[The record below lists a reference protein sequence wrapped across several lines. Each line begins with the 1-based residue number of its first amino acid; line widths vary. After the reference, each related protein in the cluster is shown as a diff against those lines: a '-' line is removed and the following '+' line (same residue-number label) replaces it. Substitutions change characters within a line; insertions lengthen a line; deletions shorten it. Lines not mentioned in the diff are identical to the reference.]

1 LSKASLILLLFIAA
15 YCTVACGQI
24 LPNGSDFAGLTG
36 NYSDKGIDINGDG
49 KFEYLNI
56 DVGIHIE
63 YPGEYSLNGYLY
75 DRNDKEVVWSV
86 DHRNFTYGDHTMQ
99 LAFDGKT
106 IQKRGLNGPY
116 RLGNLSFTW
125 GSATIGLIPC
135 ARLDDAYE
143 TAFYNSSD
151 FVDPISTDKIL
162 SGSGKGEI
170 LLTLAIETIVPTFSG
185 RYMYDI
191 VGLNIPPLSMP
202 VEIIGLD
209 PKKFPRGGYDYRL
222 QGMYIPGKPNNF
234 TIIARGVK
242 NLNVGLMKLQGN
254 RERTWVSSQFM
265 ADESAIAKAETDL
278 ISPNG
283 SYHVKIFGDSL
294 ENETKVDLQMTV
306 VKKLIVD
313 GPFDLLINTTGF
325 PEGNYSYSAKA
336 LNGSFSF
343 DELNFRDAD
352 VNQN

>member
-1 LSKASLILLLFIAA
+1 M
-15 YCTVACGQI
+15 ACGQI

-36 NYSDKGIDINGDG
+36 NYSDRGIDINGDG

-56 DVGIHIE
+56 DVGVQIE

-75 DRNDKEVVWSV
+75 DHNDKEVVWSV
-86 DHRNFTYGDHTMQ
+86 DHRNFTYGEHTMQ

-125 GSATIGLIPC
+125 GSATMGLIPC

-143 TAFYNSSD
+143 TALYNSSD
-151 FVDPISTDKIL
+151 FVDPVSTDKIL
-162 SGSGKGEI
+162 SGFGKGEI
-170 LLTLAIETIVPTFSG
+170 LLTLTIETIVPTFSG

-191 VGLNIPPLSMP
+191 VGLNIPPLSTP

-209 PKKFPRGGYDYRL
+209 PKKFPRGGYDYKL

-234 TIIARGVK
+234 TITARGVK
-242 NLNVGLMKLQGN
+242 NLNVGLMKLQGD
-254 RERTWVSSQFM
+254 RERTWVSSQFL
-265 ADESAIAKAETDL
+265 ADESAMAKAETDL

-294 ENETKVDLQMTV
+294 ENETEVDLQMTV
-306 VKKLIVD
+306 VKKLIVN
-313 GPFDLLINTTGF
+313 GQFDLLINTTGF
-325 PEGNYSYSAKA
+325 PAGNYSYSAKA
-336 LNGSFSF
+336 LNGSFCF
-343 DELNFRDAD
+343 DELNFGEVD
-352 VNQN
+352 